1 MGYNKINNCDNCNLT
16 RKHKDSMFRVLFNNK
31 KNIIELYNAIT
42 GAQYDIDT
50 EVKFETIEEVIFE
63 KLKNDI
69 AFTID
74 DKFVVL
80 VEHQSTVNEN
90 MAIRDL
96 IYYTDTLR
104 KIEKKELYLKKKK
117 IIPEPVFIVLYN
129 GLEDNN
135 EYWEIQ
141 LKNNFKQNQKNA
153 LNLTVEVYNINKGK
167 NKKILDKCKTLSDY
181 SFYIDAIRNLEK
193 DGLLSDKAIKQ
204 LNDDCIKEGILPE
217 FLLKHGTEAYDM
229 IYEALTD
236 EDIKAIYTENGRI
249 EGREEGKAEE
259 KLEIARKMKKMKIKI
274 SDIAKAT
281 GLTKEQICEL

>member
-31 KNIIELYNAIT
+31 KNIIELYNVIT

-104 KIEKKELYLKKKK
+104 KIEKKELYLKKK
-117 IIPEPVFIVLYN
+117 
-129 GLEDNN
+129 
-135 EYWEIQ
+135 
-141 LKNNFKQNQKNA
+141 NNFKQNQKNA

-193 DGLLSDKAIKQ
+193 EGLLSDKAIKQ